1 MSFDLQ
7 VFVNSLSKK
16 TKEETKMGN
25 QIGEI
30 AKDYKSKKTK
40 NIADLPEVSVKV
52 EVADDSYEWTDDK
65 TQKTKVVNQKVITVN
80 NEQYRVP
87 ASVLQQLKV
96 LLEDNPKMQKFKVKK
111 SGEGLD
117 GTRYQV
123 IPLL

>member
-25 QIGEI
+25 QICEI